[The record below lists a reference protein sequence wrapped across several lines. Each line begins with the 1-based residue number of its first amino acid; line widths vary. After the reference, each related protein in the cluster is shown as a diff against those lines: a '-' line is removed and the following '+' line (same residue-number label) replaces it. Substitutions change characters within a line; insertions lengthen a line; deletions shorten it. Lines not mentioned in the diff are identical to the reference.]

1 MRGCATPHCDARAA
15 GVLRR
20 PRSVGHCPRTD
31 TETAVL
37 LFEPS
42 TVINT
47 RDTGGDL
54 TVEVDELT

>member
-1 MRGCATPHCDARAA
+1 VMLGPQEFFAVP
-15 GVLRR
+15 RR
-20 PRSVGHCPRTD
+20 VGHCPRTD

-42 TVINT
+42 TAINT

-54 TVEVDELT
+54 TAEVDKLT